1 MSKLMAILMAIMVVV
16 VGTMIIVA
24 ALAGVYAL
32 AMWIV

>member
-1 MSKLMAILMAIMVVV
+1 MNKLMAILMAIMVVV

-24 ALAGVYAL
+24 ALWAVYAL

>member
-1 MSKLMAILMAIMVVV
+1 MNKLMAILMALMVIAI
-16 VGTMIIVA
+16 GTMVIFI

>member
-1 MSKLMAILMAIMVVV
+1 MEKLLTILMAIMVVV

-32 AMWIV
+32 AMWLM

>member
-1 MSKLMAILMAIMVVV
+1 MNKLMAILMALMVIA
-16 VGTMIIVA
+16 VGTMVIVI

>member
-1 MSKLMAILMAIMVVV
+1 MNKLLTILMALMVIA
-16 VGTMIIVA
+16 VGTMVIFI

>member
-1 MSKLMAILMAIMVVV
+1 MNKLLAILMALMVIA
-16 VGTMIIVA
+16 VGTMVIIA

>member
-1 MSKLMAILMAIMVVV
+1 MEKLLTILMVLMVIV
-16 VGTMIIVA
+16 VGTMVIFI